1 MQKTSPDEREQLL
14 RQIDTLICNLQKL
27 RTQLVTEPPLR
38 ASRAADLF
46 GKLGTGSWQEYDDDA
61 DWKRFAL

>member
-1 MQKTSPDEREQLL
+1 
-14 RQIDTLICNLQKL
+14 LQKL